1 MSQAETRSVL
11 HLPRI
16 VVTSTCGGGGKTL
29 LSLGLARALRNK
41 NWQVLPFKKG
51 PDYID
56 AAWLSMASGNL
67 STNLDPYFLDG
78 AGLRAQMQH
87 AVSKLLP
94 QGVTAATI
102 AIIEGNRG
110 LFDGLDL
117 EGSCSTAAL
126 SRQIQA
132 PVLLT
137 LNVTKMTRTV
147 AALLQGLAGFEP
159 VDFAGVVLN
168 CTGSPRHAAYLRS
181 SIEHY
186 TDFTVLGELPRLTHN
201 PLPERHMGLASFR
214 GDKLSETAEEALETL
229 AAYVNDHVD
238 VQAIVE
244 RAAQAQDLHCG
255 PLWSEPALDSKNGP
269 CIGYVRDECLWFYYH
284 ENLEALER
292 AGARL
297 VKLSLFDSSW
307 PLPGKN
313 GTGSTDSEDSL
324 DAIYLGGGFPED
336 CLDRLAG
343 NGRLADLAALA
354 AQGFPIYAECGGLM
368 VLSRSLRKNGVVTPM
383 AGVLPLDIEI
393 GPRPVGLGYVMGEV
407 VQDNPYYP
415 RGTSFPG
422 HEFHY
427 SRACGEKTAAPVLA
441 LSRGR
446 GLGDGMDALVINN
459 TWASYTHI
467 FAPAQPAWAPA
478 LCRLAAQWRANKAQ
492 ERRKDSVS

>member
-1 MSQAETRSVL
+1 MSHAETSSVL

-16 VVTSTCGGGGKTL
+16 VITSTCGGGGKTL
-29 LSLGLARALRNK
+29 LSLGLARALRNRG
-41 NWQVLPFKKG
+41 WQVLPFKKG

-56 AAWLSMASGNL
+56 AAWLSMASGHQ

-87 AVSKLLP
+87 AAHKLLDHGLTR
-94 QGVTAATI
+94 QTI
-102 AIIEGNRG
+102 AVIEGNRG
-110 LFDGLDL
+110 LFDGLDV

-126 SRQIQA
+126 SRQVQA

-168 CTGSPRHAAYLRS
+168 CTGSVRHAAYLRS

-186 TDFTVLGELPRLTHN
+186 TDFTVLGELPRLASN
-201 PLPERHMGLASFR
+201 PLPERHMGLASLR
-214 GDKLSETAEEALETL
+214 GDALSETAEEALETL
-229 AAYVNDHVD
+229 AAYVSDHVD
-238 VQAIVE
+238 VQAVVA
-244 RAAQAQDLHCG
+244 RAARAADLHCT
-255 PLWSEPALDSKNGP
+255 PLWQSPALDNSHGP
-269 CIGYVRDECLWFYYH
+269 RIGYVRDECLWFYYH

-297 VKLSLFDSSW
+297 VRLSLFDDAW
-307 PLPGKN
+307 PLQG
-313 GTGSTDSEDSL
+313 EDAL
-324 DAIYLGGGFPED
+324 DGIYLGGGFPED

-368 VLSRSLRKNGVVTPM
+368 VLSRGVRKQGVVTRM

-393 GPRPVGLGYVMGEV
+393 GPRPVGLGYVMGEIV
-407 VQDNPYYP
+407 RDNPYYP
-415 RGTSFPG
+415 KGTVFPG

-427 SRACGEKTAAPVLA
+427 SRACGQDGEKPVLA

-446 GLGDGMDALVINN
+446 GLGNGQDALVFRN

-478 LCRLAAQWRANKAQ
+478 LCRLAAGWQAAHRGGQ
-492 ERRKDSVS
+492 DS